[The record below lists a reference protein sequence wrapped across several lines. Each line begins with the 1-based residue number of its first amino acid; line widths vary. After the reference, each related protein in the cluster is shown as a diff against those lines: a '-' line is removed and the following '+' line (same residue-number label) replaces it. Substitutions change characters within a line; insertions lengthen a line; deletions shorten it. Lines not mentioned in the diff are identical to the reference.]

1 MTTVQEPSSSSEDEN
16 DTDDDSGE
24 QKQQQQ
30 QQQQQQTHY
39 PSWHSVVAGGVA
51 GFGSRMAT
59 APLDFFRIRRQLN
72 LAPDA
77 HGIWQGLSHVYRN
90 EGGLI
95 ALYRGNLAAIG
106 LWIGYA
112 ACQFSV
118 YHRVKECLPS
128 SSSSS
133 TSQSSSMIVFDNHT
147 RAFVAGAAAGSVAL
161 LVTYPLDV
169 CRTHMVAH
177 GILTKHLVFSSLYDP
192 QTLPSK
198 AVGTKAEPV
207 QTLTSCARTLYQS
220 RGMAGF
226 YAGVRPAF
234 VQIIPYMG
242 INFALYEALSSS
254 SHDTSVGL
262 AAYAGSISGAVSKMI
277 VYPLDTVKRRLQAQ
291 AFRDGSA
298 MIIQR
303 YDGMVD
309 CFVRVARQEGVTG
322 FYRGIV
328 PSVLKTGLATSMSFA
343 IFRWTTNRLEDGHDH
358 FVLRRVQ
365 Q

>member
-1 MTTVQEPSSSSEDEN
+1 MTVQEPSSSSDDEN

-24 QKQQQQ
+24 QQQQQ
-30 QQQQQQTHY
+30 QEPTHY

-95 ALYRGNLAAIG
+95 ALYRGNLAAIF

-118 YHRVKECLPS
+118 YHRVKEYLPS
-128 SSSSS
+128 SSSSN
-133 TSQSSSMIVFDNHT
+133 SQYSSMIVFDDHT

-198 AVGTKAEPV
+198 AVVTKAEPA

-220 RGMAGF
+220 RGLAGF

-291 AFRDGSA
+291 TYRNSSA
-298 MIIQR
+298 MTIQR
-303 YDGMVD
+303 YDGMMD
-309 CFVRVARQEGVTG
+309 CFVRVARQEGITG

-343 IFRWTTNRLEDGHDH
+343 IFRWTTNRLERGHDH
-358 FVLRRVQ
+358 FVLQRVQ

>member
-1 MTTVQEPSSSSEDEN
+1 MMTFQEPSSSSEDEH
-16 DTDDDSGE
+16 DTDNDSGE

-30 QQQQQQTHY
+30 QQQQSHY

-77 HGIWQGLSHVYRN
+77 HGIWQGLSQVYRN

-128 SSSSS
+128 SSS
-133 TSQSSSMIVFDNHT
+133 TSQSSSMIVFDDHT

-169 CRTHMVAH
+169 CRTNMVAH
-177 GILTKHLVFSSLYDP
+177 GILAKHLVFSSLYDP

-198 AVGTKAEPV
+198 VVVTKAEPA
-207 QTLTSCARTLYQS
+207 QTLTSCVRTLYQS
-220 RGMAGF
+220 RGLAGF

-262 AAYAGSISGAVSKMI
+262 AAYAGSVSGAVSKMI

-291 AFRDGSA
+291 AFRNDSVR
-298 MIIQR
+298 IIQR

-309 CFVRVARQEGVTG
+309 CFVRVARQEGITG

-343 IFRWTTNRLEDGHDH
+343 IFRWTTNRLEHSHDH